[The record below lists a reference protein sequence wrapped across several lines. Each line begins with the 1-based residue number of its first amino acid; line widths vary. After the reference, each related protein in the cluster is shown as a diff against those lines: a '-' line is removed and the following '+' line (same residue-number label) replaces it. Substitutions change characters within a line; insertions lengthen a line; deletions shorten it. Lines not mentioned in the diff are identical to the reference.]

1 MKRIALFS
9 VLFACLLCNAQAQKK
24 DVKAGFRKQT
34 PAETQFLNSL
44 HQSLY
49 SSLPHVYKDW
59 KTAPENSFDAIKYWC
74 DIPTQWH
81 DCTADIPTTI
91 GHGDPWALNWQV
103 DFVMPD
109 EQSSGLMMAA
119 MKGVTDYTN
128 GQQVATCLKA
138 TSKSKLGIFIYA
150 NVSSGVTGA
159 FPVSYCGKTPPV
171 TILLPV
177 AATLAVKG
185 IRSVDCPVMD
195 GGRVSMSG
203 NYYDNAVVF
212 LGKPV
217 SSKTTSTGSDGLT
230 TTRYAIGFDKTRI
243 SKLVVQN
250 VVVTFKGDSADIDEA
265 IKLIDWQKLSDLIE
279 R

>member
-1 MKRIALFS
+1 MKKISLLIFFTCS
-9 VLFACLLCNAQAQKK
+9 VFCLQAQKK
-24 DVKAGFRKQT
+24 DTKPGFRKQT

-49 SSLPHVYKDW
+49 TSLPHVYKDW

-81 DCTADIPTTI
+81 DCTADIPTSI

-103 DFVMPD
+103 DFTMPD

-138 TSKSKLGIFIYA
+138 TNKSKLGIFIYA
-150 NVSSGVTGA
+150 NISSGVTGA
-159 FPVSYCGKTPPV
+159 FPISYCGKTPPV
-171 TILLPV
+171 TIPLPV

-185 IRSVDCPVMD
+185 IRSADCPLMD
-195 GGRVSMSG
+195 GGHVSMSG

-217 SSKTTSTGSDGLT
+217 SSKTTATGGDGLT
-230 TTRYAIGFDKTRI
+230 TIRYAIGFDKARI
-243 SKLVVQN
+243 GKLVVQN
-250 VVVTFKGDSADIDEA
+250 IVVTFKGDSADIDEA

>member
-1 MKRIALFS
+1 MF
-9 VLFACLLCNAQAQKK
+9 FACFVFCLQAQKK
-24 DVKAGFRKQT
+24 DIKPGFRKQT

-49 SSLPHVYKDW
+49 AALPHVYKDW
-59 KTAPENSFDAIKYWC
+59 KTAPENSFDAVKYWC

-81 DCTADIPTTI
+81 DCTADIPTSI

-103 DFVMPD
+103 DFTMPD

-138 TSKSKLGIFIYA
+138 TNKSKLGIFIYA
-150 NVSSGVTGA
+150 NISSGVTGA
-159 FPVSYCGKTPPV
+159 FPISYCNKTPPL
-171 TILLPV
+171 TIPLPV

-185 IRSVDCPVMD
+185 IRSVDCHIMD

-230 TTRYAIGFDKTRI
+230 TSRYAIGFDKTRI
-243 SKLVVQN
+243 GKLIVQN
-250 VVVTFKGDSADIDEA
+250 IVVTFKGDSADIDEA